1 MHMFTIT
8 NHGLTSC
15 RTIVLLFSDSTKS
28 LVSMCQT
35 FLTRCTVCTHPW
47 LTQQTEGKKSKH
59 ADPSDLRKGM
69 ISNIHLIPTVQHH
82 YSIPT
87 AKDKQIGFYISTFTT
102 TIRKQN
108 EEWKWQFWQSWNETG
123 QGVEVGPKVAKGQHP
138 FEHQAGKE
146 QWWCQTWQP
155 APS

>member
-15 RTIVLLFSDSTKS
+15 RAIVLLFSDSTKS
-28 LVSMCQT
+28 LVGEHVSDVPDTMHCLYTSMT
-35 FLTRCTVCTHPW
+35 DSTDRR
-47 LTQQTEGKKSKH
+47 KKSKH

-108 EEWKWQFWQSWNETG
+108 EE
-123 QGVEVGPKVAKGQHP
+123 
-138 FEHQAGKE
+138 
-146 QWWCQTWQP
+146 
-155 APS
+155 